1 MKQITI
7 IRHGQ
12 ANVGAKNEADYD
24 RLSPLG
30 HQQAAWSGEYF
41 SQVGKTDLI
50 LSGEMQRQRE
60 TAEGTNFA
68 SFDHGLDARFNEMQ
82 YFDLA
87 QALEAEFGHKMP
99 TENTKFPEFIHNVI
113 INWDVLAEKY
123 NLEPFA
129 DFQNRVVSALKEA
142 ADQGEHVLVVSSGG
156 VIATLANTALNLPK
170 QEGWRMFTGIAHT
183 SQHRFMI
190 DDQGGLHLAQYGAVP
205 HLDTPERREAIT
217 YT

>member
-1 MKQITI
+1 MT
-7 IRHGQ
+7 
-12 ANVGAKNEADYD
+12 
-24 RLSPLG
+24 
-30 HQQAAWSGEYF
+30 
-41 SQVGKTDLI
+41 
-50 LSGEMQRQRE
+50 
-60 TAEGTNFA
+60 
-68 SFDHGLDARFNEMQ
+68 
-82 YFDLA
+82 
-87 QALEAEFGHKMP
+87 
-99 TENTKFPEFIHNVI
+99 
-113 INWDVLAEKY
+113 NWDAMAKKR
-123 NLEPFA
+123 NIEPFG
-129 DFQNRVVSALKEA
+129 DFKERIKGGLLEA